1 MKPIFMTFSIG
12 CLYMNNAN
20 RNFWST
26 ENCDFLPARRAQP
39 LNRRARRVRSTVY
52 PIAIFGQSIFAIY
65 HIGKMPEKFVQIAQ
79 KKFSK
84 TLDKSF
90 GIVYNDYSE

>member
-1 MKPIFMTFSIG
+1 MSN
-12 CLYMNNAN
+12 LN

-26 ENCDFLPARRAQP
+26 RNCDFYSARRAQP

-52 PIAIFGQSIFAIY
+52 PFAIFGQSIIALY
-65 HIGKMPEKFVQIAQ
+65 GYSKMPEKFVQIAQ

-90 GIVYNDYSE
+90 EIVYNGYSEKDGSGRPPKTSGLS